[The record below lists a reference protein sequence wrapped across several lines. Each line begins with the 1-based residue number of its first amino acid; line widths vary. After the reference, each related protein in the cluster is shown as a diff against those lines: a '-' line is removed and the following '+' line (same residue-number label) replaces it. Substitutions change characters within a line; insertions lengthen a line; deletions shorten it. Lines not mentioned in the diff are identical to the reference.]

1 MTVLKSGMLQNQEN
15 KSQCH
20 IPQFYCDK
28 GSIAFI
34 IPFSFKNQYGEEK
47 NVCTYLFD
55 NIEKQTKKDYTF
67 VYHTPKKELVSILKP
82 AFKNTH
88 EYFNQGP
95 EIEPNHATQ
104 KCTEDPFGK
113 YKGRNL
119 CKCFSVCRK
128 FHDDSSMNIPRVEVY
143 LGTYNV
149 HYPPDIQ
156 NNQPSFD
163 FSFDAL
169 LLLDNEKENE
179 CGYLVFVISLDF
191 TKQKMLFDNKE
202 WNVLDNFIF
211 IKHLFYKNRLKCDIQ
226 GLDKKYSHISI
237 QEWTDEYLNKLMRQ
251 LGLNPHLA
259 INKHVLK
266 DLQSNNQGAAF
277 SYSIIQLENIYKHNS
292 EKSQPI
298 PIANVWKFKKDYIRQ
313 LYGLLVSDEGW
324 RDVSDFEILPK
335 FRNNHWATR
344 TNNCSF
350 FLGRNVLTI
359 ENTEQKL
366 EGAYPEWFGKYI
378 DKNQETG
385 KNNVAFYQDYVAMHP
400 CFPGV
405 KSLIFFTFLK
415 AIYKDM
421 VLGKTKEYLAET
433 KDSPE
438 EKYHRLT
445 IALQSYSMS
454 LDTMKS
460 VEDRIYSQF
469 NIPVEVENL
478 RERCQIE
485 ANNRQN
491 SKMKILTI
499 VTVGISFIAIIVSM
513 LSISSNENLLWNIQ
527 SPTTIIMY
535 VLLGVALFT
544 FAYGL
549 WAGEKA
555 RPSNLK
561 IWNKMVDFI
570 KL

>member
-1 MTVLKSGMLQNQEN
+1 MDIGTTYNGDSKLL
-15 KSQCH
+15 
-20 IPQFYCDK
+20 QFYCDK
-28 GSIAFI
+28 GAMAFI
-34 IPFSFKNQYGEEK
+34 IPFLFKNYIASEDEE
-47 NVCTYLFD
+47 NVCTRLFRD
-55 NIEKQTKKDYTF
+55 VEKQTKLLKDDASIYDIE
-67 VYHTPKKELVSILKP
+67 KNQLISILKHV
-82 AFKNTH
+82 FKGVKKYYPLEEDSGSAKCVENT
-88 EYFNQGP
+88 
-95 EIEPNHATQ
+95 
-104 KCTEDPFGK
+104 DS

-149 HYPPDIQ
+149 HYPSNLYDDWQ
-156 NNQPSFD
+156 SFD

-179 CGYLVFVISLDF
+179 CGYLMFVISLDF
-191 TKQKMLFDNKE
+191 TEQKMLYDNEE

-226 GLDKKYSHISI
+226 GLEKKYSHISI
-237 QEWTDEYLNKLMRQ
+237 QEWTDEYLNKLMTQ
-251 LGLNPHLA
+251 LGLNPCLA

-266 DLQSNNQGAAF
+266 NPKSKNQGAAF
-277 SYSIIQLENIYKHNS
+277 SYSIIQLENIYQLKRKN
-292 EKSQPI
+292 KCPI
-298 PIANVWKFKKDYIRQ
+298 SIASVLDFKRKYIRQ

-324 RDVSDFEILPK
+324 RDISDMEILPK

-350 FLGRNVLTI
+350 FLGRNILTI

-366 EGAYPEWFGKYI
+366 EGEYQKWFEKYV
-378 DKNQETG
+378 DKDQMSG
-385 KNNVAFYQDYVAMHP
+385 QNNVEFYKDYVALHP

-561 IWNKMVDFI
+561 IWNKMVDLI